1 MADSAYLLAL
11 ALQHRYNSNNM
22 NLKKISW
29 VLPIFNEEELI
40 PTLYKELQNLQ
51 SQIKEKYETELVFVD
66 DGSKDKSL
74 EMLSKLFEQ
83 DKTVKVLAFSRNFG
97 HQMAITAGLDAA
109 TGDAIIFMDT
119 DLQDPPSVCLEL
131 IEKWEAGYDVAYAKR
146 RSRKDSFLKKFTA
159 YIFYRLL
166 QKFADISIPEDTGD
180 FRLISRQVAN
190 TLRQFPERHRFIRG
204 LVSYIGFKQVAVL
217 FDRQERKAGTTG
229 YSLKKM
235 IKLAEDALTGFSLA
249 PIMIVGVS
257 GTLLAMVG
265 GVGAII
271 GLVMQNVTLVALS
284 YATVLTAIILIA
296 LSTIG
301 QYIGRTYQQV
311 QGRPLYI
318 VKSKLEHN

>member
-1 MADSAYLLAL
+1 
-11 ALQHRYNSNNM
+11 M

-29 VLPIFNEEELI
+29 VLPIFNEEVLI
-40 PTLYKELQNLQ
+40 PTLYKELQKLQ
-51 SQIKEKYETELVFVD
+51 SKIKEKYETELVFVD

-74 EMLSKLFEQ
+74 EMLSLLFEQ

-109 TGDAIIFMDT
+109 TGDAVIFMDT

-166 QKFADISIPEDTGD
+166 RKFADISIPEDTGD
-180 FRLISRQVAN
+180 FRLISRQVAD

-204 LVSYIGFKQVAVL
+204 LVSYIGFKQIAVL

-235 IKLAEDALTGFSLA
+235 VKLAEDALTGFSLA

-257 GTLLAMVG
+257 GTLLAIVG
-265 GVGAII
+265 GAGVIVGLFA
-271 GLVMQNVTLVALS
+271 QNLTLVALS
-284 YATVLTAIILIA
+284 YATILTGIILIA